1 MPRPTAKRH
10 EGQSQPD
17 STRNNVAN
25 LNSGSTPPLN
35 LRNLANER
43 AQRREARAKQRT
55 ETRERLKNEGN
66 DFFKQGRYLDA
77 AEKYEEAVNLGGK
90 KPVLMTNLAAA
101 YLKLGLFEQA
111 EDVCTDALIYDPTN
125 VKARYRRGLAR
136 KGLLRAKGA
145 IKDFET
151 IQKHAPEVASEL
163 RLARQILKR
172 GDNTFSDGEYTH
184 KEYIWPPYKEACH
197 ELKSDSGLSDCEH
210 IGNGVSCKYYNQG
223 RCTRGQECAYSHAPD
238 DRSVRDK
245 LGRNVCLFHLFTS
258 CEFGSTCMYSHDKTY
273 LPAKGWWDDEA
284 LMNKI
289 FEDVLFTRLKA
300 CARGEDEREVVDL
313 VHRLIY
319 QYGGNIPRNLD
330 VISRQGTPGHA
341 LNIYLKESEKD
352 DTASR
357 IPISALAAV
366 ASSSALAISNRFV
379 MLVSLRGENRAQD
392 DHKHV
397 VSTLREKVRVKQA
410 LTMKTAL
417 SWVTS
422 RDLSGILI
430 TDFGIADAKNRP
442 LLLKIVEYAKA
453 GGLVVAGG
461 QFGVQISGPNMG
473 TFFRTWDLP
482 WERGSYEHLTLK
494 RNAGSDTVKKNPS
507 LPLLCTMRA
516 VHLRGMHAEDAVYL
530 PVSNADSPL
539 ESPLLHTRIGKG
551 YFGFIGDVRGEEMTD
566 VLYAFLGLLDSAEIE
581 DPPNFLQTQMRHA
594 LLGCNPLYDS
604 SRLVR
609 RAGIRTWTNTMTEGA
624 LEQGMDKYMIR
635 DLLRGF

>member
-111 EDVCTDALIYDPTN
+111 EDVCTDALIYDPMN

-145 IKDFET
+145 IKGGWLSRHFVCEPFHLTDSIFYTDFET

-245 LGRNVCLFHLFTS
+245 LSASPNPSHPFFSLIFHLQTTINIQGKERLFVPS
-258 CEFGSTCMYSHDKTY
+258 FHE
-273 LPAKGWWDDEA
+273 LRIWLVDDEA

-313 VHRLIY
+313 SSSPY
-319 QYGGNIPRNLD
+319 IP
-330 VISRQGTPGHA
+330 GTPGHA

-430 TDFGIADAKNRP
+430 TDFGIADAEKSTSSAQNR
-442 LLLKIVEYAKA
+442 
-453 GGLVVAGG
+453 
-461 QFGVQISGPNMG
+461 
-473 TFFRTWDLP
+473 
-482 WERGSYEHLTLK
+482 
-494 RNAGSDTVKKNPS
+494 
-507 LPLLCTMRA
+507 
-516 VHLRGMHAEDAVYL
+516 
-530 PVSNADSPL
+530 
-539 ESPLLHTRIGKG
+539 
-551 YFGFIGDVRGEEMTD
+551 
-566 VLYAFLGLLDSAEIE
+566 
-581 DPPNFLQTQMRHA
+581 
-594 LLGCNPLYDS
+594 
-604 SRLVR
+604 
-609 RAGIRTWTNTMTEGA
+609 
-624 LEQGMDKYMIR
+624 
-635 DLLRGF
+635 